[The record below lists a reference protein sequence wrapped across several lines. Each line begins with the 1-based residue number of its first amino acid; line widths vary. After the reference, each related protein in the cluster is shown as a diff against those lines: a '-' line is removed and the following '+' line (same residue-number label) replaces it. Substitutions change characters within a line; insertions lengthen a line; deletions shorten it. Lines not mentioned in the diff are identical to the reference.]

1 MSLQIREYFKAT
13 DDGAAIHVHVDEAGN
28 ISMEIGFVSIG
39 ISGKVR
45 FDS

>member
-1 MSLQIREYFKAT
+1 MGLEFYEYFKAT
-13 DDGAAIHVHVDEAGN
+13 DDSAAIHVHVDEAGN